1 MRRENRTR
9 EEIVRR
15 VSASF
20 QGAVRLHSE
29 NIEGIRK
36 VSRQM
41 GYHVRENFH
50 HLRSRF
56 ASFVQQRRDHDGD
69 S

>member
-15 VSASF
+15 VSVSF
-20 QGAVRLHSE
+20 QGAVRLNSE
-29 NIEGIRK
+29 SLEGIRK

-41 GYHVRENFH
+41 GYHVGENFH

-56 ASFVQQRRDHDGD
+56 TGFVQQ
-69 S
+69 